1 MKIRVADEKEL
12 PMIFQFLTE
21 VKAYMDV
28 VGITQWTK
36 DYPSQEDIQEDI
48 TKKRL
53 YLLVHEEMIFSM
65 ATFCMEQKQDFV
77 WLKRFATS
85 PNYIAKGYGSLLF
98 HELEKRAVW
107 EGRRKMYAQTNHTNH
122 RMIRFFESK
131 GFTKIHE
138 SLQMNRLDF
147 GSFYLYVKELENQ
160 SIV

>member
-12 PMIFQFLTE
+12 PIILQFLTE

-65 ATFCMEQKQDFV
+65 ATFCMEQEQDFV
-77 WLKRFATS
+77 WLSALQLRLIIL
-85 PNYIAKGYGSLLF
+85 P
-98 HELEKRAVW
+98 RVMAV
-107 EGRRKMYAQTNHTNH
+107 YC
-122 RMIRFFESK
+122 S
-131 GFTKIHE
+131 
-138 SLQMNRLDF
+138 MNWRNGQSGKED
-147 GSFYLYVKELENQ
+147 VKCMLKLIILTIE
-160 SIV
+160 

>member
-12 PMIFQFLTE
+12 PIILQFLTE

-65 ATFCMEQKQDFV
+65 ATFCMEQEQDFV

-85 PNYIAKGYGSLLF
+85 PNYIAKGYGSLFCSMNWRNEQSGKEDVKCMLK
-98 HELEKRAVW
+98 LII
-107 EGRRKMYAQTNHTNH
+107 QT
-122 RMIRFFESK
+122 IE
-131 GFTKIHE
+131 
-138 SLQMNRLDF
+138 
-147 GSFYLYVKELENQ
+147 
-160 SIV
+160 

>member
-12 PMIFQFLTE
+12 PMILQFLTE

-65 ATFCMEQKQDFV
+65 ATF
-77 WLKRFATS
+77 
-85 PNYIAKGYGSLLF
+85 
-98 HELEKRAVW
+98 
-107 EGRRKMYAQTNHTNH
+107 
-122 RMIRFFESK
+122 
-131 GFTKIHE
+131 
-138 SLQMNRLDF
+138 
-147 GSFYLYVKELENQ
+147 
-160 SIV
+160 